1 MRVTITARH
10 TKVSDDL
17 RQRARE
23 LVDRLAKVASR
34 PEDAQVIFGDDH
46 DVAVVELRLHVARGD
61 VLVGRAEGT
70 DHRSA
75 LDRAAARVR
84 RQLDKSPAKRSGP
97 ARRRARAREGGGRK

>member
-1 MRVTITARH
+1 MHVTITARH
-10 TKVSDDL
+10 IEVSDDL
-17 RQRARE
+17 RRRARE
-23 LVDRLAKVASR
+23 LVDRLAKVAPR
-34 PEDAQVIFGDDH
+34 PEDAQVIFSDDH

-61 VLVGRAEGT
+61 VLVGRAEGS

-97 ARRRARAREGGGRK
+97 ARRHAQARNGGNRK